1 MESLETARR
10 WNLEMESEDGVSS
23 QRCGAGRDPSL
34 QLPCNLQ
41 PLAATATGRRS
52 IVGRSGRLA
61 RGRLQPATT
70 LQPGGWPVAALVA
83 SRRDTRRRACDPP
96 QPGASFLA
104 CRGGVVPVAFTSRFH
119 SERLCRG
126 RGGEVHSRLCA
137 AVAADRGR
145 EAEAGVH
152 SHSDGDRHSDSA
164 RGGLPLRG
172 VGGAAILCGRWFAC
186 FKLLIPVES

>member
-1 MESLETARR
+1 MPRARPMAMRARRDLESTGTWR
-10 WNLEMESEDGVSS
+10 WNLEMESGDGISS

-61 RGRLQPATT
+61 RGRPGRLAPRYAQAGVRPSPACT
-70 LQPGGWPVAALVA
+70 A
-83 SRRDTRRRACDPP
+83 
-96 QPGASFLA
+96 ASFLA
-104 CRGGVVPVAFTSRFH
+104 CRGGGSRAVPVAFTSRFH

-137 AVAADRGR
+137 AVAADRDRGR
-145 EAEAGVH
+145 EGRRAAG
-152 SHSDGDRHSDSA
+152 SRLG
-164 RGGLPLRG
+164 
-172 VGGAAILCGRWFAC
+172 
-186 FKLLIPVES
+186 PVCVM